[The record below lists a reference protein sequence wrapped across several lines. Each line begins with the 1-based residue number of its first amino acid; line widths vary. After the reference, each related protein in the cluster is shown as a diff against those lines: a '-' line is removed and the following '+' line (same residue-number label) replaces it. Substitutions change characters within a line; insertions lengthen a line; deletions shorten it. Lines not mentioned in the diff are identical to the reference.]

1 MPMQRLLSSP
11 LALAAVVALD
21 QCPSG
26 LRLVELSEATD
37 TGPSAAQRAT
47 QILIADGFVER
58 DAGPRPRYRL
68 RGDHPASAAL
78 VTLAQRGLPIER
90 AIDAASRA
98 NRAVGFVARD
108 PGGYAVV
115 IGRFA
120 EPGDE
125 TRLRAALRS
134 INEDRDDARVIE
146 LYRHDE
152 FRELVRRSRSY
163 ADRLSGMKVLK
174 GAVDRFL
181 PRPPRRAGPRKPLG
195 HLPLSLGKPSR
206 RALEALARR
215 HGLARVVVFG
225 SAVRSDFGPGSDV
238 DVLVEPRPDVRL
250 GLDDVVR
257 LREQL
262 EEAFGRDVDVV
273 NARFARPGVLRAA
286 AAEGVVL
293 YG

>member
-1 MPMQRLLSSP
+1 MLMERLFCSR

-26 LRLVELSEATD
+26 LRLIELSDAAD

-68 RGDHPASAAL
+68 RTDHPASAAL
-78 VTLAQRGLPIER
+78 VTLAQRGLPIDG
-90 AIDAASRA
+90 AIEAACRA
-98 NRAVGFVARD
+98 NPAVGFAAGDRR
-108 PGGYAVV
+108 GYV
-115 IGRFA
+115 IVIRRFA
-120 EPGDE
+120 EPEDE
-125 TRLRAALRS
+125 ARLRAALRT
-134 INEDRDDARVIE
+134 INGDRGDARVTE
-146 LYRHDE
+146 LYGHDE
-152 FRELVRRSRSY
+152 FREHVRRSRSH

-174 GAVDRFL
+174 GAVDRFA
-181 PRPPRRAGPRKPLG
+181 PRPSRRAGLGKPLG
-195 HLPLSLGKPSR
+195 RLPSSLRKPSR
-206 RALEALARR
+206 RALDALARR

-225 SAVRSDFGPGSDV
+225 SAVRTDFGPGSDV
-238 DVLVEPRPDVRL
+238 DVLVEPRPDARL

-257 LREQL
+257 VREQL

>member
-1 MPMQRLLSSP
+1 MQRLLSSR

-26 LRLVELSEATD
+26 LRLVELAEAAD
-37 TGPSAAQRAT
+37 TGPSSAQKAT
-47 QILIADGFVER
+47 QILIADGFVECE
-58 DAGPRPRYRL
+58 AGPRPRYRL
-68 RGDHPASAAL
+68 RADHPASAAL
-78 VTLAQRGLPIER
+78 VALARRGLPIDR
-90 AIDAASRA
+90 AIDAACRA

-108 PGGYAVV
+108 PGGYVVV
-115 IGRFA
+115 IRRFA

-125 TRLRAALRS
+125 ARLRAALRS
-134 INEDRDDARVIE
+134 MNGDRDDAQVTE

-152 FRELVRRSRSY
+152 FRELVTRSGRHK
-163 ADRLSGMKVLK
+163 DRLTRMTVVK
-174 GAVDRFL
+174 GAVDRLL
-181 PRPPRRAGPRKPLG
+181 PRPSRRAGPREPLG
-195 HLPLSLGKPSR
+195 YLPSSLRKPSR

-215 HGLARVVVFG
+215 PGLARVVVFG
-225 SAVRSDFGPGSDV
+225 SAVRTDFGPGSDV

-250 GLDDVVR
+250 GLDDVIRV
-257 LREQL
+257 REQL
-262 EEAFGRDVDVV
+262 EGAFGRDVDVV

>member
-1 MPMQRLLSSP
+1 MERLLSSR

-26 LRLVELSEATD
+26 LHLVELSEATD
-37 TGPSAAQRAT
+37 TGPSAAQKAT

-58 DAGPRPRYRL
+58 EAGPRPRYRL
-68 RGDHPASAAL
+68 RADHPASAAL
-78 VTLAQRGLPIER
+78 VTLAQRGLPIDR
-90 AIDAASRA
+90 AIDVACRA
-98 NRAVGFVARD
+98 NRAVGSVARD
-108 PGGYAVV
+108 PGGYVVV
-115 IGRFA
+115 IGRFT

-125 TRLRAALRS
+125 ARLRAALRS
-134 INEDRDDARVIE
+134 MNEDRDDARVTE

-152 FRELVRRSRSY
+152 FRELVTRSRRY
-163 ADRLSGMKVLK
+163 KDRLTKMTVLK
-174 GAVDRFL
+174 GEVDRFL
-181 PRPPRRAGPRKPLG
+181 PRPPRRAGRREPLG
-195 HLPLSLGKPSR
+195 RLPSSLRKPSR
-206 RALEALARR
+206 RALEALAGR

-238 DVLVEPRPDVRL
+238 DVLVEPRPEVRL
-250 GLDDVVR
+250 GLDDVIR

-286 AAEGVVL
+286 AEEGVVL

>member
-1 MPMQRLLSSP
+1 MERLFSSP

-26 LRLVELSEATD
+26 LRLVELSQAAD

-58 DAGPRPRYRL
+58 EAGPRPRYRL
-68 RGDHPASAAL
+68 RADHPASAAL

-90 AIDAASRA
+90 AIDVACRA
-98 NRAVGFVARD
+98 NRAVGFAAGDR
-108 PGGYAVV
+108 GGYVV
-115 IGRFA
+115 VVGRFA

-125 TRLRAALRS
+125 ARLRAAVRTM
-134 INEDRDDARVIE
+134 NADRDDARVIE

-152 FRELVRRSRSY
+152 FRELLTRSRRHQ
-163 ADRLSGMKVLK
+163 DRLPGMTVLK

-181 PRPPRRAGPRKPLG
+181 PRTVRRTEPRKPLG
-195 HLPLSLGKPSR
+195 QLPASLRKPSR

-215 HGLARVVVFG
+215 HGLATVVVFG
-225 SAVRSDFGPGSDV
+225 SAVRTDFGPGSDV

-250 GLDDVVR
+250 GLDDVIRV
-257 LREQL
+257 REQL